1 MKEYRFKNS
10 CYVVDDNGQIY
21 GHLTHKQLELLDRYD
36 EVAKVERKT
45 ILMRF
50 ADENKRRLEEV
61 IDENSLS

>member
-36 EVAKVERKT
+36 EVAKVHRKT
-45 ILMRF
+45 VLRRF
-50 ADENKRRLEEV
+50 ADTNKRKLGELV
-61 IDENSLS
+61 DESGLS